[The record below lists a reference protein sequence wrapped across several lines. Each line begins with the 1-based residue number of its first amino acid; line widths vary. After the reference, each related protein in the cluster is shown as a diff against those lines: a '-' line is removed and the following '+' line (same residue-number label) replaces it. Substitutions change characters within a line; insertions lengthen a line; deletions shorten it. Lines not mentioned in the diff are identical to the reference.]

1 MHKAAKDVWISGEA
15 AEGKEKKKKH
25 TFLLSC
31 LKLKGVAHLSKLSD
45 STGLGGIEPTEN
57 PSCCVRILI
66 FYSMCQHMPSA
77 RIHIYTDQILLQQT
91 KTKALLQ

>member
-1 MHKAAKDVWISGEA
+1 MHKAAKDGWISGEA
-15 AEGKEKKKKH
+15 AEGKGKKKKYISIEL
-25 TFLLSC
+25 F
-31 LKLKGVAHLSKLSD
+31 KIKGVAHLSKLSD

-66 FYSMCQHMPSA
+66 FYSVCQHMPSA
-77 RIHIYTDQILLQQT
+77 RIRIYTDQILLQQT